1 MKLHVFTYSQQ
12 AACARRIKVD
22 GERIDFPQYPTELF
36 AAHAN
41 PVAAT
46 SGEPAFVVTHVGTG
60 FRIAGGKT
68 QATAIAS
75 ARRLISEKSAEEF
88 WQGVAAARKLIKA
101 AQTLA

>member
-1 MKLHVFTYSQQ
+1 MKLHVFIYSEH
-12 AACARRIKVD
+12 AGRASRIEVD
-22 GERIDFPQYPTELF
+22 GARIDFPQYPTELF

-46 SGEPAFVVTHVGTG
+46 FGEPAFVVTHVGTG
-60 FRIAGGKT
+60 FCIAGGKT
-68 QATAIAS
+68 QAAAITS
-75 ARRLISEKSAEEF
+75 AKRLINEKSAEEF